1 MHAQIRVRNIT
12 SKADITRTQIHNNRE
27 HDKHGFET
35 PKNVVPGLEEKR
47 GTRNAF
53 TIGEEGETSLNKAI
67 EDRFKEVGVKP
78 HKDAVIALEYVVS
91 FSKSLMEQIGKS
103 RKEGGWNYSMHTAL
117 GKQIDFIVKKHG
129 FENVISKAL
138 HFDES
143 NPHAHIVVVPLVQKK
158 TKWQQRREEKK
169 GVEEITPFRLCARDF
184 TGGPAKLSKLQ
195 DDFYNHCNDW
205 TKQRFRF
212 ELTKH
217 QKATLGMEYAPKT
230 DHRLGLIRDD
240 LKALNLEIAE
250 LSNNLDNVT
259 EIALKELQKRKED
272 LVLKLDAEKSKP
284 SELNKLDL
292 KDIKFHQNNKIES
305 SKPLIPKSPKRD
317 QGLSM

>member
-12 SKADITRTQIHNNRE
+12 SKADVSRTQIHNNRE

-47 GTRNAF
+47 GYRNAF

-67 EDRFKEVGVKP
+67 EDRLSEVGVKP

-103 RKEGGWNYSMHTAL
+103 REEGGWNYSMNTAL
-117 GKQIDFIVKKHG
+117 EKQIDFIVEKHG
-129 FENVISKAL
+129 SENVISKAL

-158 TKWQQRREEKK
+158 TKWQLRREEKK
-169 GVEEITPFRLCARDF
+169 GVEEPTPFRLCARDF

-205 TKQRFRF
+205 TKQRFGY

-217 QKATLGMEYAPKT
+217 QKATLGKEYDNKT

-240 LKALNLEIAE
+240 LRDLNSEISE
-250 LSNNLDNVT
+250 LSNNLNKVT
-259 EIALKELQKRKED
+259 EIALKELQKRKE
-272 LVLKLDAEKSKP
+272 LLEEKL
-284 SELNKLDL
+284 
-292 KDIKFHQNNKIES
+292 IE
-305 SKPLIPKSPKRD
+305 
-317 QGLSM
+317 